1 MSDTHE
7 YDNLLQSLKE
17 AAVGLKTLSQR
28 AANEYAP
35 IVEHIMK
42 TRSQD
47 VADIERTLDGLL
59 GFCGYDPALRQ
70 YRKLCRYYWD
80 LNPANTAMA
89 QRDSAE
95 KVAGIFQMP
104 SAMRAVQASTA
115 TIQRPSLPL
124 WRADSHV

>member
-80 LNPANTAMA
+80 LNPVNTASYINAYREMW
-89 QRDSAE
+89 DSDDDTEADCE
-95 KVAGIFQMP
+95 LGDAKAGG
-104 SAMRAVQASTA
+104 A
-115 TIQRPSLPL
+115 
-124 WRADSHV
+124 